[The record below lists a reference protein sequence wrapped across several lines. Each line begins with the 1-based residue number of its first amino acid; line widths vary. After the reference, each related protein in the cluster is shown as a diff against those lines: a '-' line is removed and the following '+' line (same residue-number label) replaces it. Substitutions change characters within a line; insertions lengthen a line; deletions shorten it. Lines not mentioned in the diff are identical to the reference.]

1 MIRVNIDLS
10 RSGAFAR
17 APGKVKEIIDDEVR
31 KWALETAIKARQR
44 APIITGNLKRSIAA
58 TPKSGGATVAARA
71 SYAKYVEPPPLGV
84 HMVRKMKR
92 TQYLYNS
99 AMERA
104 GVMIKNI
111 ERRCGGL

>member
-1 MIRVNIDLS
+1 MIHITINLS
-10 RSGAFAR
+10 RNGAFAR
-17 APGKVKEIIDDEVR
+17 APATVKAIISDEV
-31 KWALETAIKARQR
+31 KSWALETAIKARQR

-58 TPKSGGATVAARA
+58 VPKSEGATVAARA

-84 HMVRKMKR
+84 YMVRKMKR

-104 GVMIKNI
+104 TIMVKNI
-111 ERRCGGL
+111 ERRCGGI